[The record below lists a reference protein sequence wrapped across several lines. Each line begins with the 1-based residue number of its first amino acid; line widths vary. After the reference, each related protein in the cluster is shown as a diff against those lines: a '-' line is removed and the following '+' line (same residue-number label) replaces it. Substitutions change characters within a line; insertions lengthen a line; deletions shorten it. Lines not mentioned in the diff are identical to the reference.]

1 MPNLIK
7 SATTVSNGTIKRNN
21 FLIAVDTSLQY
32 GPTESTGFW
41 SGIIPPTSGYT
52 VYAQKESQGPSIRVA
67 STDSELITI
76 AKQYSGTSI
85 NTANDAL
92 NFFNGQS
99 QYMVTNIDYE
109 NIVTNGLVFLLD
121 AGYIPSYSR
130 SGTTWSDLSGNGN
143 NGTLTNGPTFS
154 SDNGGSIVFDG
165 VNDYAPIGT
174 SQFPFGASSGTL
186 SSWARTSTV
195 SGSWRWIVSY
205 GSPHIPQARFI
216 GINNS
221 TYYFGGYGDDITASG
236 VILNTWFNMV
246 GVYNGTNA
254 SIYING
260 VLVSGPTAKS
270 WNTVAGNAQ
279 IGRQISN
286 IEHWNGRISNVFIYN
301 RALTATEV
309 LQNYNAQKGRFG
321 L

>member
-7 SATTVSNGTIKRNN
+7 SATTVSTGTIKKNN
-21 FLIAVDTSLQY
+21 FLISVDTSLQY

-41 SGIIPPTSGYT
+41 SGIVPPTSGYT
-52 VYAQKESQGPSIRVA
+52 VYAQKQSQGPSIRVA

-174 SQFPFGASSGTL
+174 SQFPFGTSSGTL

-205 GSPHIPQARFI
+205 GSPNIPQARFI